1 MVLTHRDVLN
11 VLPQRPPILLVDSS
25 PECIPGKRASAE
37 LFVNPAWPV
46 FSGHFPGTPILP
58 GICIQES
65 LAQTADLFL
74 LTMPENSHKI
84 PYFFSVNRMR
94 FLRSVQPG
102 DHLTLYAELAG
113 TPQRGLYDC
122 NVRAAGRNLKI
133 ASGSITLA
141 LR

>member
-11 VLPQRPPILLVDSS
+11 ILPQRPPILLVDSS
-25 PECIPGKRASAE
+25 PECIPGKRATAE
-37 LFVNPAWPV
+37 LFVNPKWLV
-46 FSGHFPGTPILP
+46 FNGHFPGAPILP

-74 LTMPENSHKI
+74 LTPPGNNHKI

-102 DHLTLYAELAG
+102 DHLTLYAELTG
-113 TPQRGLYDC
+113 IPQQELYEC
-122 NVRAAGRNLKI
+122 NVRATSRGLKI